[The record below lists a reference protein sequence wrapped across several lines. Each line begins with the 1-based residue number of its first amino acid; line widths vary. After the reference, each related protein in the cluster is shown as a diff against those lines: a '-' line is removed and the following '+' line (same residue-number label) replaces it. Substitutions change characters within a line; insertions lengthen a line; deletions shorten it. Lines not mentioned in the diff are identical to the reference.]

1 MLGLGAGEVRLLFTT
16 HTAQGLTSGHGL
28 ALLLLISQLR
38 EITFTENCLLENPEK
53 HTAICPKPALE
64 IKYTRK
70 SLAEPHAEKSEFD
83 YSNNSNKMP
92 ICY

>member
-16 HTAQGLTSGHGL
+16 HTAQGLTSEHGL

-53 HTAICPKPALE
+53 HTAICPKP
-64 IKYTRK
+64 Y
-70 SLAEPHAEKSEFD
+70 P
-83 YSNNSNKMP
+83 
-92 ICY
+92 